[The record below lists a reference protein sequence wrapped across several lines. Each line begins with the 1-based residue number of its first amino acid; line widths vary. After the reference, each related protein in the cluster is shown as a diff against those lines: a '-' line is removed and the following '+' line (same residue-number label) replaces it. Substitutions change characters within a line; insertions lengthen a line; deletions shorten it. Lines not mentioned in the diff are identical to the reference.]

1 MESVDAVLHALAVPT
16 RREILALVRD
26 QERSASDIASSFD
39 VTRPAIS
46 QHLAVLKEAGLVD
59 VRAVGTRRLYRARP
73 QATSELR
80 SWLDAF
86 WADRLADLKYAIE
99 EEHDGPHHR
108 AR

>member
-1 MESVDAVLHALAVPT
+1 VDHVLQALAAAS
-16 RREILALVRD
+16 RRRILALVRD
-26 QERSASDIASSFD
+26 QELSAGQIAAAFD

-46 QHLAVLKEAGLVD
+46 QHLAVLREAGLVD

-73 QATSELR
+73 EATSELR
-80 SWLDAF
+80 GWLDEF
-86 WADRLADLKYAIE
+86 WAARLVDLKYAVE